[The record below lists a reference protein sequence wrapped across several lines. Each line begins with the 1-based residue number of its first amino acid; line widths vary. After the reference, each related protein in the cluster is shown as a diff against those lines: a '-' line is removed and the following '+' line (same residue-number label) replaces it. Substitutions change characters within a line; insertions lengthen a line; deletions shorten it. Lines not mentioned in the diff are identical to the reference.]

1 MKRIAVPVAVL
12 AAAMIFT
19 SSCSGPFASAGARI
33 RAALSAETVQAS
45 AEADMAP
52 EAAVSPS
59 PAITPAVT
67 PAPTPLPTPSP
78 APTPVPTPAPYEG
91 QLVADYALQYDG
103 YKYNYGGEDPETG
116 FDCSG
121 FVYYVYKHFG
131 YRLNRVAEDQARNG
145 EPVEEIE
152 DLLPGDVICF
162 SWITSNYINHVGIY
176 IGDGKFIHAMD
187 SANDVLITSLEEY
200 LETHRWKGRR
210 IIGAMEK
217 KTAARIEAEERQDA
231 EALAL
236 MMAEQ
241 ERLEAERKA
250 QEAASAYTPPP
261 AYIPETSGGLTE
273 EEEAEKHRQ
282 EIEEAWREIWEE
294 ESQEDE
300 IAPQPAPDDPA
311 PIQEPAQPQEPAAPQ
326 EPSQQQEPVQP
337 QEPLQ
342 PQEPAQPQ
350 EPIQPQESVSLEEHS
365 ALQDSSAEEV
375 NIIIN

>member
-59 PAITPAVT
+59 PAITPA
-67 PAPTPLPTPSP
+67 PTPLPTPSP

-91 QLVADYALQYDG
+91 KLVADYALQYDG

-294 ESQEDE
+294 ESQETDT
-300 IAPQPAPDDPA
+300 APQPAPDDPA
-311 PIQEPAQPQEPAAPQ
+311 PIQEPAPPQEPAAPQ
-326 EPSQQQEPVQP
+326 EPSQQQEP
-337 QEPLQ
+337 
-342 PQEPAQPQ
+342 AQPQ
-350 EPIQPQESVSLEEHS
+350 EPIQPQEPVSLEEHS

-375 NIIIN
+375 NIISN

>member
-59 PAITPAVT
+59 PAIT

-241 ERLEAERKA
+241 EQLEAERKA

-273 EEEAEKHRQ
+273 EEEAERHRQ
-282 EIEEAWREIWEE
+282 EIEEAWRAIWEE
-294 ESQEDE
+294 ESQEAE

-342 PQEPAQPQ
+342 PQEPVQPQ
-350 EPIQPQESVSLEEHS
+350 EPIQPQEPVSLEEHS
-365 ALQDSSAEEV
+365 AVQDSSA
-375 NIIIN
+375 

>member
-59 PAITPAVT
+59 PAITPA
-67 PAPTPLPTPSP
+67 PTPLPTPSP

-121 FVYYVYKHFG
+121 FVYYVFKHFG

-241 ERLEAERKA
+241 EQLEAERKA

-273 EEEAEKHRQ
+273 EEEAERHRQ

-294 ESQEDE
+294 ESQETDT
-300 IAPQPAPDDPA
+300 APQPTPDDTA
-311 PIQEPAQPQEPAAPQ
+311 PIQEPAPPQEPAAPQ

-342 PQEPAQPQ
+342 PQEP
-350 EPIQPQESVSLEEHS
+350 VSLEEHS
-365 ALQDSSAEEV
+365 ALQDSSTEEV

>member
-59 PAITPAVT
+59 PAIT

-294 ESQEDE
+294 ESQETDT
-300 IAPQPAPDDPA
+300 APQPAPDDPA
-311 PIQEPAQPQEPAAPQ
+311 PIQEPAPPQEPAAPQ
-326 EPSQQQEPVQP
+326 EPSQQQEP
-337 QEPLQ
+337 
-342 PQEPAQPQ
+342 AQPQ
-350 EPIQPQESVSLEEHS
+350 EPIQPQEPVSLEEHS

-375 NIIIN
+375 NIISN

>member
-12 AAAMIFT
+12 AAAMIFM
-19 SSCSGPFASAGARI
+19 SSCSGPFGLAETRMK
-33 RAALSAETVQAS
+33 AALSAESLLSPDARAT
-45 AEADMAP
+45 P
-52 EAAVSPS
+52 EAVMTPSTAPAPS
-59 PAITPAVT
+59 PTA
-67 PAPTPLPTPSP
+67 APT
-78 APTPVPTPAPYEG
+78 PTPVPAPVPTQTPYEG
-91 QLVADYALQYDG
+91 ELIADYALQYDG

-121 FVYYVYKHFG
+121 FVYYVYKQFG

-152 DLLPGDVICF
+152 DLLPGDIICF

-187 SANDVLITSLEEY
+187 STNDVLITSLEEY

-241 ERLEAERKA
+241 EQLEAERKA

-273 EEEAEKHRQ
+273 EEEAERHRQ

-294 ESQEDE
+294 ESQETDT
-300 IAPQPAPDDPA
+300 APQPAQDDPA
-311 PIQEPAQPQEPAAPQ
+311 PIQEPASPQEPAQPQEPAAPQ

-342 PQEPAQPQ
+342 PQEP
-350 EPIQPQESVSLEEHS
+350 VSLEEHS
-365 ALQDSSAEEV
+365 ALQDSSTEEV

>member
-1 MKRIAVPVAVL
+1 M
-12 AAAMIFT
+12 
-19 SSCSGPFASAGARI
+19 
-33 RAALSAETVQAS
+33 
-45 AEADMAP
+45 
-52 EAAVSPS
+52 
-59 PAITPAVT
+59 PA
-67 PAPTPLPTPSP
+67 
-78 APTPVPTPAPYEG
+78 PVPTQTPYEG
-91 QLVADYALQYDG
+91 ELIADYALQYDG

-121 FVYYVYKHFG
+121 FVYYVFKHFG

-241 ERLEAERKA
+241 ERLEKEKLEAEHEANRIADLRERCAKRGLDFETENAKYLRKQAEKRAKAEAKAARKA
-250 QEAASAYTPPP
+250 
-261 AYIPETSGGLTE
+261 
-273 EEEAEKHRQ
+273 K
-282 EIEEAWREIWEE
+282 
-294 ESQEDE
+294 
-300 IAPQPAPDDPA
+300 
-311 PIQEPAQPQEPAAPQ
+311 
-326 EPSQQQEPVQP
+326 
-337 QEPLQ
+337 
-342 PQEPAQPQ
+342 
-350 EPIQPQESVSLEEHS
+350 
-365 ALQDSSAEEV
+365 
-375 NIIIN
+375 

>member
-59 PAITPAVT
+59 PAIT

-187 SANDVLITSLEEY
+187 STNDVLITSLEEY

-210 IIGAMEK
+210 IIGTMEK

-241 ERLEAERKA
+241 EQLEAERKA

-273 EEEAEKHRQ
+273 EEEAERHRQ

-294 ESQEDE
+294 ESQEADT
-300 IAPQPAPDDPA
+300 APQPAPDDPA

-350 EPIQPQESVSLEEHS
+350 EPIQPQEPVSLEEHS

-375 NIIIN
+375 NIIIY

>member
-1 MKRIAVPVAVL
+1 MRRIAVTAAVL

-19 SSCSGPFASAGARI
+19 SSCSGPFASSGARMKD
-33 RAALSAETVQAS
+33 ALSAEGMQAAS
-45 AEADMAP
+45 GP
-52 EAAVSPS
+52 EMTPVAMVTPS
-59 PAITPAVT
+59 PAVTPAVT
-67 PAPTPLPTPSP
+67 PAQTPLPTPSP
-78 APTPVPTPAPYEG
+78 APTPVPTPEPYEG

-121 FVYYVYKHFG
+121 FVYYVYKQFG

-187 SANDVLITSLEEY
+187 SEHDVLITSLEEY

-217 KTAARIEAEERQDA
+217 KTPAQIDAEERQDA

-261 AYIPETSGGLTE
+261 AYIPETSGGLTK
-273 EEEAEKHRQ
+273 EEEAERHRQ
-282 EIEEAWREIWEE
+282 EIEEAWRAIWEE
-294 ESQEDE
+294 EQDQLAISNEQLAIEETTPGEDQLAIGNE
-300 IAPQPAPDDPA
+300 
-311 PIQEPAQPQEPAAPQ
+311 
-326 EPSQQQEPVQP
+326 
-337 QEPLQ
+337 
-342 PQEPAQPQ
+342 
-350 EPIQPQESVSLEEHS
+350 
-365 ALQDSSAEEV
+365 QDQLAIR
-375 NIIIN
+375 N

>member
-1 MKRIAVPVAVL
+1 MRRIAVTAAVL

-19 SSCSGPFASAGARI
+19 SSCSGPFGQAAARMKD
-33 RAALSAETVQAS
+33 ALSTEGMQAAS
-45 AEADMAP
+45 GP
-52 EAAVSPS
+52 EMTPVAMVTPS
-59 PAITPAVT
+59 PAPT
-67 PAPTPLPTPSP
+67 PAPTPLPTPAP
-78 APTPVPTPAPYEG
+78 APTPVPTPEPYEG

-121 FVYYVYKHFG
+121 FVYYVYKQFG

-187 SANDVLITSLEEY
+187 SEHDVLITSLEEY

-217 KTAARIEAEERQDA
+217 KTPAQIDAEERQDA

-261 AYIPETSGGLTE
+261 AYIPETSGGLTKE
-273 EEEAEKHRQ
+273 ELEELRRQ
-282 EIEEAWREIWEE
+282 EIEAAWREILGEDQLAISNE
-294 ESQEDE
+294 QLAIEDE
-300 IAPQPAPDDPA
+300 GNEGDELAIR
-311 PIQEPAQPQEPAAPQ
+311 
-326 EPSQQQEPVQP
+326 
-337 QEPLQ
+337 
-342 PQEPAQPQ
+342 
-350 EPIQPQESVSLEEHS
+350 
-365 ALQDSSAEEV
+365 
-375 NIIIN
+375 N